1 MKFKRVINETFH
13 ELNKLF
19 KANFLSLNF
28 DKRRLIWFNTRNPP
42 SIDIEIKGQN
52 N

>member
-1 MKFKRVINETFH
+1 MEFKRVINETFH
-13 ELNKLF
+13 ELNKWF
-19 KANFLSLNF
+19 NANLLSLNF
-28 DKRRLIWFNTRNPP
+28 DKTRLIWFNTRNSP